1 MYCTLAQF
9 GDTCTEVFSFYA
21 TLHSAAEGTA
31 GLNQLAG
38 YEVVA
43 TIIKCCLTIMP
54 INNNVI
60 MSSSSSAFVNALLVI
75 VFLHRCTL

>member
-43 TIIKCCLTIMP
+43 
-54 INNNVI
+54 V
-60 MSSSSSAFVNALLVI
+60 
-75 VFLHRCTL
+75 